1 MKIELRRTERHI
13 STLPFVAAKGSAPG
27 WADLVIRPDSVVFFT
42 IYEVSQSGQPT
53 LLNYAPLEY
62 IPYYQHRLARTSNA
76 CCVRRRRNSQ
86 FCVSCLKQPGFSGPI
101 TSTISALRKAI
112 SGSPSTP
119 TDPWAQLPR
128 SEGLSMSMVNS

>member
-76 CCVRRRRNSQ
+76 CCVRRRRYSQ
-86 FCVSCLKQPGFSGPI
+86 FCVSCLKQPAFSGPI

-119 TDPWAQLPR
+119 IDSWTQLPR